1 MHLDIYTCT
10 GRRWDVCIIWV
21 CICIVYIHMICILH
35 YRYLSALFL
44 EMLQKQKWNL
54 LTRLFTFASSAGVG
68 FGLWGWKSL
77 GTYVRH
83 GGYLVGSPS
92 RKMRVPEIFF
102 FYLIGPIWWLK
113 NPRFFK
119 NYSGV
124 ISTYIGSLTS
134 LHALPAKVSLVS
146 GFTQVWCSS
155 LSLPLR
161 CCALRLNVFCHMNP
175 WYIYV
180 RMCVCVSVRGE
191 WSTQCAPIIW
201 RAETL
206 NAPVSRRGLLSI
218 PAQEVNFGIFLIF
231 QSQSPTTVFLYHIL
245 LLSIVNFGW
254 KIHWNRLGFG
264 CSVARAVACAVRIQ
278 LAPQGQEAATESNL
292 LRDLLMAQHFGGFLL
307 GMAGSTPKL
316 SKNRPF

>member
-175 WYIYV
+175 YDIYV
-180 RMCVCVSVRGE
+180 RMCVCECAWRVKYAVRTHNLESGDPQRTSQQKGFAFNPSPRSQFRHISHISITIPHYSLSVPY
-191 WSTQCAPIIW
+191 T
-201 RAETL
+201 
-206 NAPVSRRGLLSI
+206 
-218 PAQEVNFGIFLIF
+218 
-231 QSQSPTTVFLYHIL
+231 TTVYCQFRMENPLK
-245 LLSIVNFGW
+245 SV
-254 KIHWNRLGFG
+254 GF
-264 CSVARAVACAVRIQ
+264 R
-278 LAPQGQEAATESNL
+278 
-292 LRDLLMAQHFGGFLL
+292 M
-307 GMAGSTPKL
+307 
-316 SKNRPF
+316 